1 MKTAIELAARLS
13 ARYLDTKQMLPDEL
27 AHESAAMIL
36 QQAEQIEALTKMLV
50 ISDDTHQTWMKEN
63 SPGGWIDDLRKE
75 NKALLKANL
84 DCIDHFNALK
94 ADYDALKAALND
106 AATSR
111 QETKIKALVDALEL
125 VSPAEKSAL
134 DRAYVNGNA
143 TAALTNYAAT
153 KETP

>member
-1 MKTAIELAARLS
+1 
-13 ARYLDTKQMLPDEL
+13 MLPDEL
-27 AHESAAMIL
+27 AHESAAMIR
-36 QQAEQIEALTKMLV
+36 QQAEQI
-50 ISDDTHQTWMKEN
+50 
-63 SPGGWIDDLRKE
+63 
-75 NKALLKANL
+75 
-84 DCIDHFNALK
+84 
-94 ADYDALKAALND
+94 DALKAALND

-111 QETKIKALVDALEL
+111 QEAKIKALVDALEL

>member
-1 MKTAIELAARLS
+1 MTAQELAA
-13 ARYLDTKQMLPDEL
+13 MLRIGCKLEKSDL
-27 AHESAAMIL
+27 ANAAAMIR
-36 QQAEQIEALTKMLV
+36 QQAEQI
-50 ISDDTHQTWMKEN
+50 
-63 SPGGWIDDLRKE
+63 
-75 NKALLKANL
+75 
-84 DCIDHFNALK
+84 
-94 ADYDALKAALND
+94 DALKAALND

>member
-1 MKTAIELAARLS
+1 MNTREDFEAW
-13 ARYLDTKQMLPDEL
+13 
-27 AHESAAMIL
+27 
-36 QQAEQIEALTKMLV
+36 AEDHAFVFERSTI
-50 ISDDTHQTWMKEN
+50 
-63 SPGGWIDDLRKE
+63 PGRTYVYFNTEVAW
-75 NKALLKANL
+75 KA
-84 DCIDHFNALK
+84 
-94 ADYDALKAALND
+94 YQ

-111 QETKIKALVDALEL
+111 QESKIKALVDALEL

>member
-1 MKTAIELAARLS
+1 MSTRE
-13 ARYLDTKQMLPDEL
+13 DF
-27 AHESAAMIL
+27 
-36 QQAEQIEALTKMLV
+36 EA
-50 ISDDTHQTWMKEN
+50 
-63 SPGGWIDDLRKE
+63 WIDNPHKLNRRTE
-75 NKALLKANL
+75 PGFTEEYEHPWTLGAW
-84 DCIDHFNALK
+84 
-94 ADYDALKAALND
+94 AAYQ

-111 QETKIKALVDALEL
+111 QEAKIKALVDALEL